1 MPEKSGP
8 LTIKP
13 IFVPFAALAAQTTL
27 TKDALLANPFVPG
40 VSMMT
45 IGQAKGHS
53 VWHEA
58 TEAYLPEW
66 VDARTLQTIAE
77 AAFAAGGK
85 VRSKDGHYGGL
96 GDSLGIIANIRV
108 DGDKAR
114 GDLTLLNTYEEFE
127 HLCNLIAT
135 AAETFGM
142 SLDCCRD
149 HEIVDGKAYIRVT
162 EIFTCDLVDAPAAN
176 KALFDS
182 QPKTKSMAEPT
193 TPAPA
198 APAASTPAPAAPAAA
213 PDTAA
218 ITAAVEAG
226 IAPLKADV
234 AALTTKVNDL
244 AAKVEAAPGTP
255 PAAPAEPPVPPAM
268 AALTQRLAALEAKQ
282 GIAAAAFSGA
292 APAAT
297 PAGEAPKKL
306 TAFERNLEAAKKLIP
321 TA

>member
-1 MPEKSGP
+1 MPEKTGP

-13 IFVPFAALAAQTTL
+13 LFVPFAALAAQTTL
-27 TKDALLANPFVPG
+27 TKEALAANPFVPG
-40 VSMMT
+40 VSLMT

-58 TEAYLPEW
+58 TESYLPEW
-66 VDARTLQTIAE
+66 VDARTLQTIAD

-108 DGDKAR
+108 DADKAR

-135 AAETFGM
+135 APETFGM
-142 SLDCCRD
+142 SLDCCRE
-149 HEIVDGKAYIRVT
+149 HEIIDGKAYIRIT

-176 KALFDS
+176 KSLFDS
-182 QPKTKSMAEPT
+182 KQKPNMADPI

-198 APAASTPAPAAPAAA
+198 APAASTPAPAATPA
-213 PDTAA
+213 PD
-218 ITAAVEAG
+218 
-226 IAPLKADV
+226 IATIIADALKPLV
-234 AALTTKVNDL
+234 TQIGEIQTKVNEL
-244 AAKVEAAPGTP
+244 ST
-255 PAAPAEPPVPPAM
+255 
-268 AALTQRLAALEAKQ
+268 
-282 GIAAAAFSGA
+282 AAAASTPAPA

-297 PAGEAPKKL
+297 PADPAAMSAIRDEVAALKTKVDAAYAAGAGAPPAAATPAGEGSQKKS
-306 TAFERNLEAAKKLIP
+306 AYQRNLENAQKNAGK
-321 TA
+321 